1 MGVGLDHRVAVSAD
15 DIIKGGTSSGS
26 RPGATVGEPN
36 SPLIMGSHIGR
47 SIVCGG
53 RMVAGFLVWRI
64 TVYWLRQ
71 SASLLGD
78 IPIHAR
84 RIEGFHADTGN
95 PGGMLEAAIHVAK
108 QDPELAEIV
117 KRALDA

>member
-64 TVYWLRQ
+64 TVYWVRQ

-78 IPIHAR
+78 ISPVAIFWDIDEH
-84 RIEGFHADTGN
+84 EG
-95 PGGMLEAAIHVAK
+95 L
-108 QDPELAEIV
+108 L
-117 KRALDA
+117 